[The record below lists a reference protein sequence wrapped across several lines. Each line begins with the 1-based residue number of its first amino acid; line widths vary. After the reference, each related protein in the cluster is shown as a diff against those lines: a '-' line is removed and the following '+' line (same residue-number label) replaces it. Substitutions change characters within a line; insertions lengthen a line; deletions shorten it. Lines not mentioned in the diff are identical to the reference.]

1 MQKHEFFTLRRQL
14 VEIEPDLLPRSP
26 LVAVDFVVCVIA
38 AMLRIVFFVLGSFAL
53 TLLFVVATRPAKL
66 GRILRQHF
74 DDFKEANHPDGELT
88 V

>member
-26 LVAVDFVVCVIA
+26 LVAVDFIVCVVA
-38 AMLRIVFFVLGSFAL
+38 ALFRVVFFVAGSLAL
-53 TLLFVVATRPAKL
+53 TLLFVVAVRPAKL

-74 DDFKEANHPDGELT
+74 ADFKETNRPEGEFT